1 MLTAWH
7 HYLESLEAISQD
19 DLTRDLFLR
28 MAWLSQRGS
37 LQPFLA
43 ELEHDDDLDE
53 NTKGTL
59 TELAE
64 DPSFLLAVEDYV
76 KKTEIVH
83 YAAGRPLQSA
93 RSAGD

>member
-7 HYLESLEAISQD
+7 HDLESLEAISQD

-43 ELEHDDDLDE
+43 ELEHDEDLDE

-83 YAAGRPLQSA
+83 
-93 RSAGD
+93 